1 MSRAAGR
8 TMPELD
14 RLRRQGMPEDEIRS
28 ILAATDTRIVRR
40 HLELH
45 RERLTE
51 RAVEERRAVD
61 RVEESLI
68 SQLRWT

>member
-1 MSRAAGR
+1 
-8 TMPELD
+8 
-14 RLRRQGMPEDEIRS
+14 MPEDEIRS